1 MFLAMFVVRSYR
13 CGIFLM
19 AVVMGLLQ
27 SGRSTAQSTLNDAGV
42 SSSEQVKSDRWI
54 GLSPFP
60 KEMEITQSIGRI
72 GLSPFLWEISDTKSY
87 TKVSAGYDR
96 GYYLKSRPNL
106 MLGYTLAA
114 SVHHNRSL
122 AIAPQ
127 KLWTGHF
134 LVEGRVRTSLGSGR
148 DGLFLEGGI
157 NFFLDDSLT
166 FKLKSLDFNL
176 GGYAALGFQKT
187 LADRIL
193 LMPALQYRH
202 NDFMT
207 RENGLFLRLGLGYKL
222 QPKL

>member
-42 SSSEQVKSDRWI
+42 SSSEQVKSDRW
-54 GLSPFP
+54 
-60 KEMEITQSIGRI
+60 I

>member
-1 MFLAMFVVRSYR
+1 MFVVRSYR

-42 SSSEQVKSDRWI
+42 SSSQQVKSDRW
-54 GLSPFP
+54 
-60 KEMEITQSIGRI
+60 I

>member
-42 SSSEQVKSDRWI
+42 SSSQQVKSDRW
-54 GLSPFP
+54 
-60 KEMEITQSIGRI
+60 I

>member
-1 MFLAMFVVRSYR
+1 MFLAMFFVRSYR
-13 CGIFLM
+13 SGIFLM
-19 AVVMGLLQ
+19 AVVMGLLH
-27 SGRSTAQSTLNDAGV
+27 SSLSTAQSTLNDAGV
-42 SSSEQVKSDRWI
+42 STSQKVKCDRWI
-54 GLSPFP
+54 GLSPF
-60 KEMEITQSIGRI
+60 
-72 GLSPFLWEISDTKSY
+72 FWEISDTKSY

-96 GYYLKSRPNL
+96 GYYLKKRPNL

-127 KLWTGHF
+127 KLWSGHF
-134 LVEGRVRTSLGSGR
+134 LAEGRVRTSLGSGR

-166 FKLKSLDFNL
+166 FKLNSLDFNL

-207 RENGLFLRLGLGYKL
+207 RENGLFLRLGLGYML